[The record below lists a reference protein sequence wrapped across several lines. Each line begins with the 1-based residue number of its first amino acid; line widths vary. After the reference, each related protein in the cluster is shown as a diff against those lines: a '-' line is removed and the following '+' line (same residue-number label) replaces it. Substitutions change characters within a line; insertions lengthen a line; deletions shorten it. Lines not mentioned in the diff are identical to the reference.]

1 MAEKNFVRSM
11 FNNIAPTYDKLN
23 HILSLNIDKIWR
35 KKAVKRIVKNLKNSE
50 TENLKTNSQ
59 IFSFSDSQLQK
70 YSQIL
75 RFSDS
80 QILDVA
86 CGTADSTIALAR
98 SGISSVTGVDISEEM
113 LKVGETKVAA
123 QNLDSVITLQV
134 EDCENLSFDDDTF
147 DAAFIAFG
155 IRNFEDKRN
164 GLRELRR
171 VLKPNGHLLIL
182 ELSVPQNKI
191 LLSLY
196 KLYFLHILP
205 FIGKKISGDSM
216 AYTYLPQ
223 SVMNFPKPKD
233 FLAMME
239 ECGFK
244 RVSQKALTFGLCRIF
259 EGFV

>member
-11 FNNIAPTYDKLN
+11 FDNIAPTYDKLN

-35 KKAVKRIVKNLKNSE
+35 RKAVKRIVKNLKTSE
-50 TENLKTNSQ
+50 TENLKN
-59 IFSFSDSQLQK
+59 DSQVF
-70 YSQIL
+70 

-80 QILDVA
+80 QVLDVA
-86 CGTADSTIALAR
+86 CGTADSTIALAKAGVPR
-98 SGISSVTGVDISEEM
+98 VVGVDISEGM
-113 LKVGETKVAA
+113 LKVGEKKIEEL
-123 QNLDSVITLQV
+123 NLNSVISLKV
-134 EDCENLSFDDDTF
+134 EDCENLSFGDNTF

-155 IRNFEDKRN
+155 IRNFEDKKK
-164 GLRELRR
+164 GLKELHR
-171 VLKPNGHLLIL
+171 VLKPNGLLLIL

-205 FIGKKISGDSM
+205 FIGKKISGDNK

-233 FLAMME
+233 FLQTME

-244 RVSQKALTFGLCRIF
+244 DVRQKALTFGLCRMY
-259 EGFV
+259 EGKC

>member
-35 KKAVKRIVKNLKNSE
+35 KKAVKRICKHIKDSE
-50 TENLKTNSQ
+50 TQRLR
-59 IFSFSDSQLQK
+59 DSETQV
-70 YSQIL
+70 
-75 RFSDS
+75 
-80 QILDVA
+80 LDVA
-86 CGTADSTIALAR
+86 CGTADSTIALAKAGVPR
-98 SGISSVTGVDISEEM
+98 VIGVDISEGM
-113 LKVGETKVAA
+113 LEVGEKKIEEL
-123 QNLDSVITLQV
+123 NLNSAISLKV
-134 EDCENLSFDDDTF
+134 EDCENLSIEDNTF

-155 IRNFEDKRN
+155 IRNFEDKKKGLKELHRVLRPN
-164 GLRELRR
+164 GL
-171 VLKPNGHLLIL
+171 LLIL

-205 FIGKKISGDSM
+205 FIGKKISGDNK

-233 FLAMME
+233 FLQTME

-244 RVSQKALTFGLCRIF
+244 DVRQKALTFGLCRMY
-259 EGFV
+259 EGKC

>member
-50 TENLKTNSQ
+50 TENLKNNSQ
-59 IFSFSDSQLQK
+59 VF
-70 YSQIL
+70 
-75 RFSDS
+75 RFSDFQIQKYS

-123 QNLDSVITLQV
+123 QNLDSVINLQV

>member
-50 TENLKTNSQ
+50 TEKLKTNSQ
-59 IFSFSDSQLQK
+59 IFSFSDSQIQK
-70 YSQIL
+70 
-75 RFSDS
+75 DS
-80 QILDVA
+80 QVLDVA
-86 CGTADSTIALAR
+86 CGTADSTIALAKAGVPR
-98 SGISSVTGVDISEEM
+98 VVGVDISEGM
-113 LKVGETKVAA
+113 LKVGEKKIEELKLNST
-123 QNLDSVITLQV
+123 ITLKV
-134 EDCENLSFDDDTF
+134 EDCENLSFNDNTF

-155 IRNFEDKRN
+155 IRNFEDKKK
-164 GLRELRR
+164 GLKELHR
-171 VLKPNGHLLIL
+171 VLKPNGLLLIL

-205 FIGKKISGDSM
+205 FIGKKISGDNK

-233 FLAMME
+233 FLQTME

-244 RVSQKALTFGLCRIF
+244 DVRQKALTFGLCRMY
-259 EGFV
+259 EGKC

>member
-50 TENLKTNSQ
+50 TEKLKNNSQ
-59 IFSFSDSQLQK
+59 VFRFSDSQIQK
-70 YSQIL
+70 
-75 RFSDS
+75 DS

-98 SGISSVTGVDISEEM
+98 AGISSVTGVDISEEM

-123 QNLDSVITLQV
+123 QKLDSVITLQV

-239 ECGFK
+239 GCGFK

>member
-35 KKAVKRIVKNLKNSE
+35 KKAVKRICNLLDE
-50 TENLKTNSQ
+50 RLKTKDKWNNETRRLGGSEAQ
-59 IFSFSDSQLQK
+59 V
-70 YSQIL
+70 
-75 RFSDS
+75 
-80 QILDVA
+80 LDVA
-86 CGTADSTIALAR
+86 CGTADSTIALAKAGVTR
-98 SGISSVTGVDISEEM
+98 VTGVDISEGM
-113 LKVGETKVAA
+113 LKVGEKKIEELKLNST
-123 QNLDSVITLQV
+123 ITLKV
-134 EDCENLSFDDDTF
+134 EDCENLSFNDNTF

-155 IRNFEDKRN
+155 IRNFEDKKK
-164 GLRELRR
+164 GLKELHR
-171 VLKPNGHLLIL
+171 VLKPNGLLLIL

-205 FIGKKISGDSM
+205 FIGKKISGDNK

-233 FLAMME
+233 FLQTME

-244 RVSQKALTFGLCRIF
+244 DVRQKALTFGLCRMY
-259 EGFV
+259 EGKC

>member
-35 KKAVKRIVKNLKNSE
+35 KKAVKRICKHLND
-50 TENLKTNSQ
+50 T
-59 IFSFSDSQLQK
+59 DSQV
-70 YSQIL
+70 
-75 RFSDS
+75 
-80 QILDVA
+80 LDVA
-86 CGTADSTIALAR
+86 CGTADSTIALAKAGVPR
-98 SGISSVTGVDISEEM
+98 VTGVDISEGM
-113 LKVGETKVAA
+113 LKVGEKKIEELKL
-123 QNLDSVITLQV
+123 NSVISLKV
-134 EDCENLSFDDDTF
+134 EDCENLSFNDNTF

-155 IRNFEDKRN
+155 IRNFEDKKK
-164 GLRELRR
+164 GLKELHR
-171 VLKPNGHLLIL
+171 VLKPNGLLLIL

-191 LLSLY
+191 ILSLY

-205 FIGKKISGDSM
+205 FIGKKISGDNK

-233 FLAMME
+233 FLQTME

-244 RVSQKALTFGLCRIF
+244 DVRQKALTFGLCRMY
-259 EGFV
+259 EGLSTK

>member
-1 MAEKNFVRSM
+1 MAEKNYVRSM

-35 KKAVKRIVKNLKNSE
+35 KKAVKRICKHIKDSE
-50 TENLKTNSQ
+50 TQRLR
-59 IFSFSDSQLQK
+59 DSEAQV
-70 YSQIL
+70 
-75 RFSDS
+75 
-80 QILDVA
+80 LDVA
-86 CGTADSTIALAR
+86 CGTADSTIALAKAGVPR
-98 SGISSVTGVDISEEM
+98 VIGVDISEGM
-113 LKVGETKVAA
+113 LEVGEKKIEEL
-123 QNLDSVITLQV
+123 NLNSAITLQV
-134 EDCENLSFDDDTF
+134 EDCENLSFDDDSF

-155 IRNFEDKRN
+155 IRNFEDKKK
-164 GLRELRR
+164 GLKELHR

-205 FIGKKISGDSM
+205 FIGKKISGDNK

-233 FLAMME
+233 FLQTME

-244 RVSQKALTFGLCRIF
+244 DVRQKALTLGLCRMY
-259 EGFV
+259 EGKC

>member
-1 MAEKNFVRSM
+1 M

-59 IFSFSDSQLQK
+59 I
-70 YSQIL
+70 L

-80 QILDVA
+80 QIQENSQVLDVA

-98 SGISSVTGVDISEEM
+98 AGISSVTGVDISEEM
-113 LKVGETKVAA
+113 LKVGKTKVSA

-134 EDCENLSFDDDTF
+134 EDCENLSFDDNTF

-155 IRNFEDKRN
+155 IRNFEDRRN

-223 SVMNFPKPKD
+223 SVMNFPKPKE
-233 FLAMME
+233 FMEMMK
-239 ECGFK
+239 ECGY
-244 RVSQKALTFGLCRIF
+244 RNVRQKALTFGLCRMY
-259 EGFV
+259 EGFNVDN

>member
-1 MAEKNFVRSM
+1 M

-50 TENLKTNSQ
+50 TEKLKNNSQ
-59 IFSFSDSQLQK
+59 VFRFSDSQIQK
-70 YSQIL
+70 
-75 RFSDS
+75 DS

-98 SGISSVTGVDISEEM
+98 AGISSVTGVDISEEM

-123 QNLDSVITLQV
+123 QKLDSVITLQV
-134 EDCENLSFDDDTF
+134 EDCENLSFDDNTF

-244 RVSQKALTFGLCRIF
+244 DVRQKALTFGLCRIF

>member
-1 MAEKNFVRSM
+1 MAEKNYVRSM

-50 TENLKTNSQ
+50 SENLKTN
-59 IFSFSDSQLQK
+59 
-70 YSQIL
+70 SQIL

-80 QILDVA
+80 QIQENSQVLDVA
-86 CGTADSTIALAR
+86 CGTADSTIALAKAGVPR
-98 SGISSVTGVDISEEM
+98 VVGVDISEGM
-113 LKVGETKVAA
+113 LKVGVKKIEELKLNST
-123 QNLDSVITLQV
+123 ITLKV
-134 EDCENLSFDDDTF
+134 EDCENLSFNDNTF

-155 IRNFEDKRN
+155 IRNFEDKKK
-164 GLRELRR
+164 GLKELHR
-171 VLKPNGHLLIL
+171 VLKPNGLLLIL

-205 FIGKKISGDSM
+205 FIGKKISGDNK

-233 FLAMME
+233 FLQTME

-244 RVSQKALTFGLCRIF
+244 DVRQKALTFGLCRMY
-259 EGFV
+259 EGKY

>member
-50 TENLKTNSQ
+50 TEKLKTNSQ
-59 IFSFSDSQLQK
+59 IFSFSDSQIQK
-70 YSQIL
+70 
-75 RFSDS
+75 DS
-80 QILDVA
+80 QVLDVA
-86 CGTADSTIALAR
+86 CGTADSTIALAKAGVPR
-98 SGISSVTGVDISEEM
+98 VVGVDISEGM
-113 LKVGETKVAA
+113 LKVGEKKIEELKLNST
-123 QNLDSVITLQV
+123 ITLKV
-134 EDCENLSFDDDTF
+134 EDCENLSFNDNTF

-155 IRNFEDKRN
+155 IRNFEDKKK
-164 GLRELRR
+164 GLKELHR
-171 VLKPNGHLLIL
+171 VLKPNGLLLIL

-205 FIGKKISGDSM
+205 FIGKKISGDNK

-233 FLAMME
+233 FLQTME

-244 RVSQKALTFGLCRIF
+244 DVRQKALTFGLCRMY
-259 EGFV
+259 EGLSTK

>member
-50 TENLKTNSQ
+50 SEKLKNNSQ
-59 IFSFSDSQLQK
+59 VF
-70 YSQIL
+70 

-80 QILDVA
+80 QVLDVA
-86 CGTADSTIALAR
+86 CGTADSTIALAKAGVPR
-98 SGISSVTGVDISEEM
+98 VTGVDISEGM
-113 LKVGETKVAA
+113 LKVGEKKIEEL
-123 QNLDSVITLQV
+123 NLNSVISLKV
-134 EDCENLSFDDDTF
+134 EDCENLSFNDNTF
-147 DAAFIAFG
+147 DVAFIAFG
-155 IRNFEDKRN
+155 IRNFEDKKK
-164 GLRELRR
+164 GLKELHR

-205 FIGKKISGDSM
+205 FIGKKISGDNK

-233 FLAMME
+233 FLQTME

-244 RVSQKALTFGLCRIF
+244 DVRQKALTFGLCRMY
-259 EGFV
+259 EGKR

>member
-1 MAEKNFVRSM
+1 MAEKNYVRSM

-50 TENLKTNSQ
+50 SEKLKNNSQ
-59 IFSFSDSQLQK
+59 V
-70 YSQIL
+70 
-75 RFSDS
+75 
-80 QILDVA
+80 LDVA
-86 CGTADSTIALAR
+86 CGTADSTIALAKAGVPR
-98 SGISSVTGVDISEEM
+98 VIGVDISEEM
-113 LKVGETKVAA
+113 LKVGEKKIDKL
-123 QNLDSVITLQV
+123 NLNSVISLKV
-134 EDCENLSFDDDTF
+134 EDCENLSIEDNTF

-155 IRNFEDKRN
+155 IRNFEDKKK
-164 GLRELRR
+164 GLKELHR

-205 FIGKKISGDSM
+205 FIGKKISGDNK

-233 FLAMME
+233 FLQTME

-244 RVSQKALTFGLCRIF
+244 DVRQKALTFGLCRMY
-259 EGFV
+259 EGLSTK

>member
-50 TENLKTNSQ
+50 TEKLKNNSQ
-59 IFSFSDSQLQK
+59 VF
-70 YSQIL
+70 

-80 QILDVA
+80 QVLDVA
-86 CGTADSTIALAR
+86 CGTADSTIALAKAGVPR
-98 SGISSVTGVDISEEM
+98 VVGVDISEGM
-113 LKVGETKVAA
+113 LKVGEKKIEEI
-123 QNLDSVITLQV
+123 NLNSVISLKV
-134 EDCENLSFDDDTF
+134 EDCENLSFNDNTF

-155 IRNFEDKRN
+155 IRNFEDKKK
-164 GLRELRR
+164 GLKELHR
-171 VLKPNGHLLIL
+171 VLKPNGLLLIL

-205 FIGKKISGDSM
+205 FIGKKISGDNK

-233 FLAMME
+233 FLQTME

-244 RVSQKALTFGLCRIF
+244 DVRQKALTFGLCRMY
-259 EGFV
+259 EGKC

>member
-23 HILSLNIDKIWR
+23 HILSLNIDIIWR

-50 TENLKTNSQ
+50 TENLKNDSQ
-59 IFSFSDSQLQK
+59 VFRFSDSQIQK
-70 YSQIL
+70 
-75 RFSDS
+75 DS

-86 CGTADSTIALAR
+86 CGTADSTIALAKA
-98 SGISSVTGVDISEEM
+98 GISSVTGVDISEEM

-134 EDCENLSFDDDTF
+134 EDCENLSFDDNTF

-233 FLAMME
+233 FLVMME